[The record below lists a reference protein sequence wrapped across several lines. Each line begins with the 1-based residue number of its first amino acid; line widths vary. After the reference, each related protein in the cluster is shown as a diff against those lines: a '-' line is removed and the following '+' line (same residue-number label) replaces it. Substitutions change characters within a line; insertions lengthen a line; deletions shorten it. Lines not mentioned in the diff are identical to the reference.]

1 MLVVQLILV
10 IVGLGISCTTSPKSP
25 KLRVGYQ
32 RDTYRV
38 RYQGVWSRKAG
49 NGEEEKQKEELLPL
63 PPLPP
68 LPPTG
73 WLGLYLMMMAAMIA
87 IAGAA

>member
-49 NGEEEKQKEELLPL
+49 NGEEEKQKEELLPPCAECRL
-63 PPLPP
+63 A
-68 LPPTG
+68 
-73 WLGLYLMMMAAMIA
+73 GLCLMMMAAMIA
-87 IAGAA
+87 ITLVA